1 LKSLFEQSGLTPGQI
16 AACTASRLSSKTKS
30 HHALVRNGVNVRAA
44 DTAEEFHMLLIV
56 GGDSEVGAAA
66 LGVLKGQGHAAAA
79 TTRRRDLVSDDR
91 PFLDLGTSLAS
102 FEPPQGTTS
111 ACICAAVARLGDC
124 AADPQASAHINVT
137 QTLTLI
143 ERLLARGIY
152 VLFLSTN
159 RVFDGRVPQV
169 PPDAPHSPV
178 SEYGRQKA
186 RTESALNDYIARGAP
201 IGILRLAKV
210 VSARTPLFRTW
221 IADLPQG
228 KAISAFADLTIAPT
242 EMTFACNAIGTLL
255 SEQASG
261 IFQLTGPR
269 DVSYADVGRF
279 LAAKLGVDSSLVQE
293 TSARSAELPEGTILL
308 HTTLDYSALCK
319 RLGLEVPD
327 VWQVIESV
335 TRSAV
340 SQSRTMQNAG

>member
-1 LKSLFEQSGLTPGQI
+1 MF
-16 AACTASRLSSKTKS
+16 
-30 HHALVRNGVNVRAA
+30 
-44 DTAEEFHMLLIV
+44 LIV

-66 LGVLKGQGHAAAA
+66 FAALKGQGHAAAA

-91 PFLDLGTSLAS
+91 PFLDLDTALDG
-102 FEPPQGTTS
+102 FEPPQGTTA

-124 AADPQASAHINVT
+124 AADPHASAHINVT
-137 QTLTLI
+137 QTLTLV

-186 RTESALNDYIARGAP
+186 RTETALSDYVARGAP
-201 IGILRLAKV
+201 VGILRLAKV
-210 VSARTPLFRTW
+210 VSPRTPLFQGW
-221 IADLPQG
+221 IADLPRG
-228 KAISAFADLTIAPT
+228 KAISAFGDMTVAPT
-242 EMTFACNAIGTLL
+242 EITFVCSAIGTLL

-293 TSARSAELPEGTILL
+293 TSARTAELPEGTILP
-308 HTTLDYSALCK
+308 HTTLDYSALRN

-340 SQSRTMQNAG
+340 SQSRIMQNAG